1 MGHWGLSPM
10 THLCAVGSLGTGP
23 KDPNSSTSG
32 KKVGYSAGPD
42 PLSVPASPEPLP
54 GRRPARLRASRKIHS
69 TWPLA
74 LRISSAAQ
82 RSTAA
87 QTSGSTRSG
96 YCFLAAVA
104 HTPY

>member
-10 THLCAVGSLGTGP
+10 THPRKVGSLGTGP
-23 KDPNSSTSG
+23 KDPTPG
-32 KKVGYSAGPD
+32 KKVGYSAESD
-42 PLSVPASPEPLP
+42 PLPAPASPGPLP

-104 HTPY
+104 HTPYW